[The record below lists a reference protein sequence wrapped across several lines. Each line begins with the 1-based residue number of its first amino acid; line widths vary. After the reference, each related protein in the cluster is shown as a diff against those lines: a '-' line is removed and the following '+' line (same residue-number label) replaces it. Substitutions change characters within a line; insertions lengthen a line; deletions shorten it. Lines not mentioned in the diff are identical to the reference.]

1 ITNPHPLELS
11 ACAGLEFG
19 ASLSMIFDNGY
30 IATDKNGEEFT
41 GLFNAELTAAASI
54 ALGDHFSIDP
64 MVGYTTAVSDDA
76 SDAIEM
82 TNSDGDD
89 AFFYGGVALTASF

>member
-1 ITNPHPLELS
+1 
-11 ACAGLEFG
+11 
-19 ASLSMIFDNGY
+19 MIFDNGY